1 MDASEEQQRE
11 AVLRAFAIDNVSS
24 SDEEDE
30 DDSRSGSS
38 GYDTQSRGGNFSID
52 NGQTMIK
59 FRRYVR
65 GHIKRLVQAQIC
77 LHTYVD
83 ALQND
88 VEPSTC
94 FDLTWGSWNMAWNR
108 ESESAAA
115 ALISAAAAESANSTP
130 VRHTPRPLPPLS
142 SLSRASS
149 RLVNYGPAGM
159 MDGCGNN
166 SKSTGSSPLSP
177 PAPPLS
183 AGLGC
188 RGGGGSSSNR
198 SGVSTSSSSSSIAP
212 FHYGA
217 NQPIYDPNHAQPPQS
232 GRPTPPPTPPVVHH
246 KRSFILSS
254 SSFIANS
261 FLRKSDGKFPTTP
274 PPMRRHQTNLF
285 SEAEQFPLTKSKSHE
300 EHLSH
305 RIEPVDPVIAT

>member
-30 DDSRSGSS
+30 EDRRSTHS
-38 GYDTQSRGGNFSID
+38 GYEQNRGGNLNID
-52 NGQTMIK
+52 DGQTMIK

-88 VEPSTC
+88 VEPSLC
-94 FDLTWGSWNMAWNR
+94 FDLTWGSWNMAWNSG
-108 ESESAAA
+108 SESAAA

-130 VRHTPRPLPPLS
+130 ARHTPRPLPPLS

-149 RLVNYGPAGM
+149 RLVNYGHPGM
-159 MDGCGNN
+159 MDGYGNN

-183 AGLGC
+183 AGLGGC
-188 RGGGGSSSNR
+188 GGGSNR

-212 FHYGA
+212 FHYGNA
-217 NQPIYDPNHAQPPQS
+217 NPIYDPNHAQPPQS